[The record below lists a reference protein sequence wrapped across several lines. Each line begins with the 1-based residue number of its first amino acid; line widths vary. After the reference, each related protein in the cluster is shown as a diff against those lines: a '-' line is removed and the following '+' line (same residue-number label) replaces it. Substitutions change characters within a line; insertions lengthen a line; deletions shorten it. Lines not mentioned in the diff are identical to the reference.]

1 MSSPGGASEGDELK
15 VLRTLE
21 AEAEAK
27 LKTCGCLM
35 QSLQKAAEALNG
47 CGNTLQREVLQSS
60 RPLAKSFAEEGGEE
74 EMHPSEE
81 YSSCIFRACESL
93 GAALLTLAAALT
105 GDLLTPL
112 NELRRHMTHERKELQ
127 EELERLQ
134 QRDCDPKQHGP
145 GAADRRSKD
154 LAFQNSPARIYYHP
168 EESRS
173 VGSSL
178 TSPSQEMLCCE
189 AMAESVARKE
199 KVSSELQERLQQSQ
213 EKGREKRLVRWILKK
228 TSKAEGKLQAAA
240 HAQTAAVEELAGRL
254 DQLALVQSQRREA
267 AEAFSGLLARLA
279 QQRWQLLQH
288 GLQSCRRA
296 WSEGAEVLQA
306 AFREVEE
313 VSEAERAEPA
323 ATTAPDEP
331 AADAS
336 APSFGRTERPGDAAE
351 REASPSASAPSAD
364 ASPAAKARA
373 SVPPL
378 RLADLPA
385 AEEVSLS
392 LNTASCTSGS
402 SGEILNCEERHCSLS
417 GKLDK
422 GDPLRCAAAAGAE
435 RAVPRAAR
443 EVSLDGSEC
452 MAEDT

>member
-1 MSSPGGASEGDELK
+1 GDELK

-134 QRDCDPKQHGP
+134 QR
-145 GAADRRSKD
+145 
-154 LAFQNSPARIYYHP
+154 
-168 EESRS
+168 
-173 VGSSL
+173 
-178 TSPSQEMLCCE
+178 EMLCCE

-228 TSKAEGKLQAAA
+228 TS
-240 HAQTAAVEELAGRL
+240 
-254 DQLALVQSQRREA
+254 
-267 AEAFSGLLARLA
+267 
-279 QQRWQLLQH
+279 
-288 GLQSCRRA
+288 
-296 WSEGAEVLQA
+296 
-306 AFREVEE
+306 
-313 VSEAERAEPA
+313 
-323 ATTAPDEP
+323 
-331 AADAS
+331 
-336 APSFGRTERPGDAAE
+336 
-351 REASPSASAPSAD
+351 
-364 ASPAAKARA
+364 KARA

>member
-1 MSSPGGASEGDELK
+1 MHITSPGGASEGDELK

-134 QRDCDPKQHGP
+134 QR
-145 GAADRRSKD
+145 
-154 LAFQNSPARIYYHP
+154 
-168 EESRS
+168 
-173 VGSSL
+173 
-178 TSPSQEMLCCE
+178 EMLCCE

-417 GKLDK
+417 GIF
-422 GDPLRCAAAAGAE
+422 
-435 RAVPRAAR
+435 
-443 EVSLDGSEC
+443 SLV
-452 MAEDT
+452 